1 MLARMRAIDRRA
13 DPSGW
18 ARALSVPTEAVEL
31 YLDCDVIDLHVDTFI
46 WHRVFG
52 YDLTRRH
59 GAFTRGTVFGQ
70 VDFPRIREAEISGAT
85 WVISTNPA
93 RESRERGALFE
104 RNLRELLELFAAA
117 SADFAVVRDYGEY
130 QRAQSAGKH
139 AAFIG
144 VQGGNAFDGDLTLL
158 DRLPERVLL
167 RVTVVHLSSSSFGS
181 ASAPVLGGG
190 KTGLTRLGAEFVRKL
205 NEQRIFVDVAHA
217 SPRTFSDI
225 VAVHDRTQPLI
236 ATHTGVTGVHAHWRN
251 LDDAQLRQ
259 IAATGGTVGIIY
271 HSAYLGDRLW
281 SGKLES
287 IVRHLEHVIS
297 VIGEDCASLGSDWDG
312 AIVTPRDMQ
321 TCLELPR
328 LVACMLQ
335 RGWKEDR
342 VRRVL
347 GGNFLRV
354 LRELRG

>member
-1 MLARMRAIDRRA
+1 MRAIDRRA

-18 ARALSVPTEAVEL
+18 ARALKVPREAVEL
-31 YLDCDVIDLHVDTFI
+31 YLDCDVIDLHVDSFI

-52 YDLTRRH
+52 YDLRRRH
-59 GAFTRGTVFGQ
+59 SAFTHGAVFGQ

-85 WVISTNPA
+85 WVISTNPT
-93 RESRERGALFE
+93 REASERGPVFE
-104 RNLRELLELFAAA
+104 RNLAELLELFAEVD
-117 SADFAVVRDYGEY
+117 SDFAVVRDFSEY
-130 QRAQSAGKH
+130 RRARAAGKH

-144 VQGGNAFDGDLTLL
+144 VQGGNAFDGDLSRI
-158 DRLPERVLL
+158 DRLPSRVLL
-167 RVTVVHLSSSSFGS
+167 RVTVVHLSNSSFGG
-181 ASAPVLGGG
+181 ASAPVLGGSLH
-190 KTGLTRLGAEFVRKL
+190 GLTRKGADFVKKL
-205 NEQRIFVDVAHA
+205 NEHRIFVDLAHA
-217 SPRTFSDI
+217 SPRTFADI
-225 VAVHDRTQPLI
+225 VAVHDRSQPLI
-236 ATHTGVTGVHAHWRN
+236 ATHTGVSGVHAHWRN

-281 SGKLES
+281 AGRLES
-287 IVRHLEHVIS
+287 IVEHLEHVIA
-297 VIGEDCASLGSDWDG
+297 VVGDDHASLGSDWDG
-312 AIVTPRDMQ
+312 SIVTPRDMQ

-347 GGNFLRV
+347 GLNFLRV